1 MPRSID
7 AAIKLMY
14 VGALI
19 AGVRLILDLIRL
31 ISIDLF
37 TAPVFQAAVG
47 AYVTMVFDAIAI
59 ALWCWPP
66 RYAARG
72 QSYSR
77 TLASLLLSAG
87 VVFFG
92 LTLIS
97 PPEYADIY
105 DVMIGAVEL
114 VTGAAAVWQLHLPD
128 STRYFTRM
136 EAKKS

>member
-1 MPRSID
+1 MPRSVD

-19 AGVRLILDLIRL
+19 AGVRLIVDIIRL
-31 ISIDLF
+31 VSDGLF
-37 TAPVFQAAVG
+37 TTPVFQAAVG
-47 AYVTMVFDAIAI
+47 AYVTIVFDVMAI
-59 ALWCWPP
+59 ALWCWAP

-72 QSYSR
+72 QSYAR

-97 PPEYADIY
+97 PLAYADIY

-114 VTGAAAVWQLHLPD
+114 VAGCAAVWQLHLPD
-128 STRYFTRM
+128 STRYFDRM
-136 EAKKS
+136 EAKQP